1 MFAHF
6 LKILILM
13 GFFLLQNVY
22 ADIKIIDGDT
32 IIFNEKKIRLL
43 GIDAPETNQYCFDKK
58 KIKYNCGLN
67 STKAL
72 IQFIKKTVIN
82 LSNVFIMELINT
94 EGL

>member
-13 GFFLLQNVY
+13 GVFLLQSVY

-43 GIDAPETNQYCFDKK
+43 GIDAPETNQYCFDKN
-58 KIKYNCGLN
+58 KIKYIPHKLD
-67 STKAL
+67 
-72 IQFIKKTVIN
+72 IKSPLQQTVRN
-82 LSNVFIMELINT
+82 LGI
-94 EGL
+94 

>member
-13 GFFLLQNVY
+13 GVFLLQSVY

-43 GIDAPETNQYCFDKK
+43 GIDAPETNQY
-58 KIKYNCGLN
+58 L
-67 STKAL
+67 SL
-72 IQFIKKTVIN
+72 IHI
-82 LSNVFIMELINT
+82 
-94 EGL
+94 

>member
-32 IIFNEKKIRLL
+32 IIFNEKKIRLF

-58 KIKYNCGLN
+58 KLN
-67 STKAL
+67 IA
-72 IQFIKKTVIN
+72 V
-82 LSNVFIMELINT
+82 V
-94 EGL
+94 